1 MNVSIELT
9 GLLWLIFAIT
19 SLTVIM
25 IVFFELKRKNK
36 GRELAKV
43 AKIEMDDY
51 FPPLLLQLYKGKGIT
66 SDQILAALLSFVRRG
81 HIELTHDDQQ
91 GYYFE
96 MKSKE
101 KQQDLS
107 QDERYFMEWLFYE
120 AGTDGKLHPS
130 QFQQY
135 SADRDRFLQK
145 QTELG
150 SLLEQGLIRLGLIK
164 KFQWQGNLILGV
176 ISICSL
182 VIGSASLFYFP
193 LWGISF
199 LLLAIISA
207 VLMGL
212 LPRRTVKG
220 WEFFYHL
227 KKLAENLKEDTMEV
241 KKDGFLKGSF
251 IFAVA
256 LGLLDDYKKIFP
268 FYDAAQVSIRQE
280 NFPLYMSFAPG
291 TFAITKETM
300 DMLEE
305 ARDSFEVVQGPEA
318 MGIGEGITGT
328 GDGE

>member
-1 MNVSIELT
+1 MNFSIELT
-9 GLLWLIFAIT
+9 GLLLLVFTIT

-25 IVFFELKRKNK
+25 IVFFEMKRKNK

-51 FPPLLLQLYKGKGIT
+51 FPPLLLQLFKGKGIT

-81 HIELTHDDQQ
+81 HIELSHDDQQ

-96 MKSKE
+96 MKSNENQQELSKE
-101 KQQDLS
+101 ES
-107 QDERYFMEWLFYE
+107 YFIKWLFYE
-120 AGTDGKLHPS
+120 AGTDGKLHPC

-135 SADRDRFLQK
+135 SADRDQFLEQ

-150 SLLEQGLIRLGLIK
+150 TLMEKGLIRLGMIK
-164 KFQWQGNLILGV
+164 KFLWQGNILLGI

-182 VIGSASLFYFP
+182 VIGSVSLFYFP

-199 LLLAIISA
+199 LLLALISA
-207 VLMGL
+207 VLIGL

-220 WEFFYHL
+220 WEFYYHL
-227 KKLAENLKEDTMEV
+227 KKLAENLKEDNMEV

-256 LGLLDDYKKIFP
+256 LGLLDEYKKIFP
-268 FYDAAQVSIRQE
+268 FYDAMQVSIRQE

-300 DMLEE
+300 GMLEE
-305 ARDSFEVVQGPEA
+305 VRESFEVVQAPEA
-318 MGIGEGITGT
+318 MAVGEGITGT